1 MKDGWGLA
9 TDGKV
14 LYGSDGTSTLYQID
28 PWTKKVTRKQIVKYQ
43 GHQVPQLNE
52 LEYINDEVWANVWMT
67 DCIARISP
75 KDGTVLG
82 WVLLHNLREGLLASG
97 AKDID
102 VLNGIAWDRD
112 GGRIFGKMACNSA
125 TKFLG
130 DAGICLFSLH
140 VDDLAMSASDPAA
153 QEIGQRFR
161 ETILALGGGKASLEV
176 GIGTW
181 LLDIDFWTL
190 HPLTNTKDA
199 N

>member
-28 PWTKKVTRKQIVKYQ
+28 PRTKKVTRKQIVKYQ

-52 LEYINDEVWANVWMT
+52 LEYINDEVWANVWM
-67 DCIARISP
+67 
-75 KDGTVLG
+75 
-82 WVLLHNLREGLLASG
+82 
-97 AKDID
+97 
-102 VLNGIAWDRD
+102 
-112 GGRIFGKMACNSA
+112 
-125 TKFLG
+125 
-130 DAGICLFSLH
+130 
-140 VDDLAMSASDPAA
+140 AA

-176 GIGTW
+176 EIGTW